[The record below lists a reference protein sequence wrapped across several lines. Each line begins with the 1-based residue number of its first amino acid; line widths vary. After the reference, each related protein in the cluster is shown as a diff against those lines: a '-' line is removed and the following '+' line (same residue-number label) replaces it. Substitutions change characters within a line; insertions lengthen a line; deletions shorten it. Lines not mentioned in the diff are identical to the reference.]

1 MNPSGPSRA
10 YREGATRCPA
20 CGELMKKGH
29 TPSAELDECEAC
41 EGLWLDWF
49 DGEVHTI
56 AVEHEEARL
65 ARGAPLLVPSS
76 RRSSAPP
83 PSGSKTCPRCS
94 RALVAELYRFSDA
107 KESELITGVELLRCP
122 ECAGAFVPR
131 GSAHLLLDRVRESKT
146 QTPWEA
152 VRSLLRGLVQRLRA
166 PPSAPE

>member
-1 MNPSGPSRA
+1 MDLTGRRAA
-10 YREGATRCPA
+10 YRDGAMRCPA
-20 CGELMKKGH
+20 CGELMKQGH

-49 DGEVHTI
+49 DGEVGAV
-56 AVEHEEARL
+56 AVEHEAARL
-65 ARGAPLLVPSS
+65 ARGAPLLGPSS
-76 RRSSAPP
+76 RPSAAPS
-83 PSGSKTCPRCS
+83 SGSKACPRCS
-94 RALVAELYRFSDA
+94 RALAVELYRFSDA

-152 VRSLLRGLVQRLRA
+152 VVSLLRGLVQRLRRE
-166 PPSAPE
+166 PSARE